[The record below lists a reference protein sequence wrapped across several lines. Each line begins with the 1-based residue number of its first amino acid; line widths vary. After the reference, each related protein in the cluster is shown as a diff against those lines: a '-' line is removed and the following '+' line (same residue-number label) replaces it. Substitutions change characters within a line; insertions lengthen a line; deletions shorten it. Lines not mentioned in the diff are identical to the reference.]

1 VTGPVFAPGK
11 IIAVLN
17 AHRVEYVVV
26 GGFAAQVYGARRP
39 TRDIDVVPRTT
50 RENLARL
57 VAALRE
63 LHAGIR
69 GDDLPDGLPFDTDP
83 AALNG
88 QKMLNL
94 RTPFGDVDLTF
105 TPAAFP
111 GGYDDLAPRA
121 HAFAVGDVVMHF
133 ADLADVI
140 ASKEAAGRPKDT
152 VALPELYRLQA
163 QARPGISRP
172 EL

>member
-50 RENLARL
+50 
-57 VAALRE
+57 RE